1 MAHGA
6 GQSAAKLSR
15 VDEGPLIS
23 YEVLEKDV
31 PVYAAGGA
39 VVGKVDHVV
48 AAPEL
53 DIFHGIVMRT
63 DGGRRFVPADK
74 VVALHEHGVDLRLDE
89 AAAAA
94 LPEPHGAAPVWRD
107 NVQVVLRIK
116 TSISPEARIVGRSLA
131 LIGRYLTLFASLKI
145 AAASARHSSTS
156 RPL

>member
-1 MAHGA
+1 VAHGA
-6 GQSAAKLSR
+6 CESGAKLSR
-15 VDEGPLIS
+15 VDEGLPIS

-48 AAPEL
+48 SAPDL

-74 VVALHEHGVDLRLDE
+74 VVALHEHGVDLRIDE

-94 LPEPHGAAPVWRD
+94 LPEPHGGAPVWRD
-107 NVQVVLRIK
+107 NEPGIKPHGWRHLVDRIGGH
-116 TSISPEARIVGRSLA
+116 AGRDA
-131 LIGRYLTLFASLKI
+131 WTER
-145 AAASARHSSTS
+145 
-156 RPL
+156 